1 MTIRFIDGI
10 NIITAFLLLFFTFFL
25 LTHKKGK
32 KLSNR
37 ILAAFLFSNAFP
49 LVLSIISIIYKN
61 LFLEHPQVMRLG
73 FCFYIIMGPLLY
85 FYARSLAYRNFTF
98 RKRHAAHLIPLTL
111 YLLYITLRSYILR
124 SDAVQKLAA
133 EGVNIKN
140 WESIIIV
147 AFIHTLL
154 VTYAILSLRELQI
167 YKSKI
172 KMLFSS
178 IETITLSWLSFIIIS
193 FAFIWAIVIVD
204 FFIKINSVILNAILC
219 YLDVLVVFFVANII
233 VYKGLKQPEIFNGID
248 ERPKYEGSPLRKPD
262 AERYLK
268 QLKEYMKKEKP
279 YLTPSLTIDELSEKL
294 SIQPRYLSQIIN
306 EFLQQN
312 FFDFINSYR
321 IEEAKHHLKNHLHK
335 QTTIL
340 NIGFDAGFN
349 SKAAFNRAFQKHAGM
364 SPTEFIRMQQM

>member
-1 MTIRFIDGI
+1 M
-10 NIITAFLLLFFTFFL
+10 
-25 LTHKKGK
+25 
-32 KLSNR
+32 
-37 ILAAFLFSNAFP
+37 
-49 LVLSIISIIYKN
+49 
-61 LFLEHPQVMRLG
+61 
-73 FCFYIIMGPLLY
+73 
-85 FYARSLAYRNFTF
+85 
-98 RKRHAAHLIPLTL
+98 
-111 YLLYITLRSYILR
+111 LRTYILR
-124 SDAVQKLAA
+124 FDAIQELAA
-133 EGVNIKN
+133 EGINIYR
-140 WESIIIV
+140 WEGFIVV

-154 VTYAILSLRELQI
+154 VTYAILSIRELQI

-178 IETITLSWLSFIIIS
+178 IEAINLSWLSFIIIS
-193 FAFIWAIVIVD
+193 FAFIWAIIIVN
-204 FFIKINSVILNAILC
+204 FFINVKILNTFLE
-219 YLDVLVVFFVANII
+219 YLDVLVVFAVANVI
-233 VYKGLKQPEIFNGID
+233 VYKGLKQPEIFNGIV
-248 ERPKYEGSPLRKPD
+248 ERPKYEGSPLRKSD

-321 IEEAKHHLKNHLHK
+321 IEEAKHHLKNHLHR

-340 NIGFDAGFN
+340 NIGFEAGFN

-364 SPTEFIRMQQM
+364 SPTEFIRMQ

>member
-1 MTIRFIDGI
+1 MAIRFIDVI

-49 LVLSIISIIYKN
+49 LVFSIISIINKN
-61 LFLEHPQVMRLG
+61 LFLEHPQVRRFT
-73 FCFYIIMGPLLY
+73 FCFYILMGPLLY
-85 FYARSLAYRNFTF
+85 FYARSLAYHNFTF

-111 YLLYITLRSYILR
+111 YLLYVLLRTYILR
-124 SDAVQKLAA
+124 SDAIQKLAA
-133 EGVNIKN
+133 EGMNIKS
-140 WESIIIV
+140 WERAIII

-178 IETITLSWLSFIIIS
+178 IEAINLSWLSFIIIS
-193 FAFIWAIVIVD
+193 FAFIWTIAIVNY
-204 FFIKINSVILNAILC
+204 FINVNTMNLSVFLG
-219 YLDVLVVFFVANII
+219 YLDVLVVFVVANII

-321 IEEAKHHLKNHLHK
+321 IEEAKHHLKTYLHK

-340 NIGFDAGFN
+340 NIGFEAGFN
-349 SKAAFNRAFQKHAGM
+349 SKAAFNRAFQKHTGM